1 MYNVFEKHFTD
12 LSINLKLKLKKRDG
26 QYIFWR
32 TTNQTGNIAEGDA
45 NKLNSVVLDINF
57 MSLYA
62 YWYSPPQHY
71 QVLMWSLKKSNLPT
85 IPLKH
90 HRVILF
96 QINQTFC
103 FDLHYSIL
111 W

>member
-32 TTNQTGNIAEGDA
+32 TAKQTGNIAEGDA

-71 QVLMWSLKKSNLPT
+71 QVLMWSLKKINLPT
-85 IPLKH
+85 IPLKLCNT
-90 HRVILF
+90 IE
-96 QINQTFC
+96 
-103 FDLHYSIL
+103 
-111 W
+111 

>member
-1 MYNVFEKHFTD
+1 MGNTFSEG
-12 LSINLKLKLKKRDG
+12 LQNKR
-26 QYIFWR
+26 
-32 TTNQTGNIAEGDA
+32 NIAEGDA

-85 IPLKH
+85 IPLKLCNT
-90 HRVILF
+90 IE
-96 QINQTFC
+96 
-103 FDLHYSIL
+103 
-111 W
+111 